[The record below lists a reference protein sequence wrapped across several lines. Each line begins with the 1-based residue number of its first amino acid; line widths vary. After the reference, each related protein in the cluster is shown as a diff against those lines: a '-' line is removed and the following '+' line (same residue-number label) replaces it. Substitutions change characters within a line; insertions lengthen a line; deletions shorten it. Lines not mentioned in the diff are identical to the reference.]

1 MAIPCALI
9 FPSDYSLGS
18 LIRVRCVECF
28 LEKRRPICAKSA
40 RVGCTY
46 NVLQVCGSRA
56 TGSLDRDLK
65 TCDDHGEVKAT
76 PSACAAGCDL
86 LVICSLNGNPA
97 RVGCKS
103 ESAKRSLLESGGH
116 VPLPMGDRA
125 ATPCDRSLGCEAAP
139 STYAAGML
147 CSLRG
152 ESAWLECTPAE
163 LSAYCLDPM
172 ACALQVLPLFFP
184 PLDLLR
190 SGLLVRIHRRVACL
204 CLAEE
209 RAINARSIAAVGSC
223 SALLSVWHL
232 QSAKLNLRSALC
244 LSRALLDSSSLP
256 MEDRAATPCDRSLGC
271 EAAPS
276 TYAAG
281 YALLR
286 ARDIGLARVRSC
298 SNESTAVWHV
308 FALRKSVL
316 SMPDLLRR
324 LSPAVHCG
332 ALGTC
337 GAEQR
342 TAGPASSTTA
352 ARRPDSAFDDD
363 CHICKDGGDN
373 VPMCYAT
380 LCRRVAHP
388 ACVAL
393 TRVPSGA

>member
-28 LEKRRPICAKSA
+28 LEERRPICAKSA

-172 ACALQVLPLFFP
+172 ACALQVLLFFFP
-184 PLDLLR
+184 PRFATQRLACTNPPPCGMSLPCGGACYQCPIYCGGWLLQCAVERLAPAECKTESAKRSLLEPCAAGLELPTDGGPCGHALR
-190 SGLLVRIHRRVACL
+190 SI
-204 CLAEE
+204 
-209 RAINARSIAAVGSC
+209 
-223 SALLSVWHL
+223 
-232 QSAKLNLRSALC
+232 
-244 LSRALLDSSSLP
+244 
-256 MEDRAATPCDRSLGC
+256 
-271 EAAPS
+271 
-276 TYAAG
+276 
-281 YALLR
+281 
-286 ARDIGLARVRSC
+286 IGL
-298 SNESTAVWHV
+298 
-308 FALRKSVL
+308 
-316 SMPDLLRR
+316 
-324 LSPAVHCG
+324 
-332 ALGTC
+332 
-337 GAEQR
+337 
-342 TAGPASSTTA
+342 
-352 ARRPDSAFDDD
+352 
-363 CHICKDGGDN
+363 
-373 VPMCYAT
+373 
-380 LCRRVAHP
+380 
-388 ACVAL
+388 
-393 TRVPSGA
+393 

>member
-40 RVGCTY
+40 RVGWTY

-172 ACALQVLPLFFP
+172 ACA
-184 PLDLLR
+184 
-190 SGLLVRIHRRVACL
+190 
-204 CLAEE
+204 
-209 RAINARSIAAVGSC
+209 
-223 SALLSVWHL
+223 L